1 MLLMKI
7 EVIFDLAPSSFFL
20 SCEYVTPFRKILLS
34 PCSESIIF
42 KGSDVTGL
50 TDLDNKVSQL
60 GRQMTASYPSG

>member
-7 EVIFDLAPSSFFL
+7 EVIFDSAPFFFL

-50 TDLDNKVSQL
+50 IDLDNKVSQL